1 MPLPSITPSS
11 ASVHRGQ
18 SKQFSASN
26 FPLAA
31 FWTLYGPGS
40 IDQNGL
46 YTPPVAAG
54 GPTTAVISYH
64 TEVWS
69 YFPSTYFVK
78 NADDSLTKTTDNPAY
93 YGQCVSTATLNSA
106 MDQVEYIAH
115 TNNPYWVGVRSATGS
130 HEFVYSLNG
139 NQIRE
144 THPNG
149 NVVSSSFGIGIGQT
163 MKFRIE
169 PGGKLT
175 IWVDEVLKYTSVH
188 VYYTQPLYFMCDAV
202 APAGT
207 IFKPPKFIGPTI
219 GFTYLHAEAAVNIL
233 PPILLP
239 YEGCELYCDPHIMA
253 QAEGSGVTTLTDYSG
268 KDRHL
273 TAAAPVP
280 TFRTNVL
287 GGKSVVRFDGSQQPL
302 RNPAAVPVRCGWIV
316 AKYNAGTFP
325 AYPNYKGLLSDFNYQ
340 GILVGSTGE
349 TRWYDFT
356 WPGFEIRSDD
366 RIYPSNACPGP
377 MSQFRIIFFRFW
389 NGALICDGLQLGRD
403 RTFTDRLW
411 NGDVALLALY
421 SRDFTEEEVRAHTQK
436 IAANFGIATL
446 ADVYPYQADV
456 SDTAETSLRTVN
468 TYDPPEGDRI
478 VEVLDAPKRLLNL
491 KFSAAAEAEA
501 RAMKKFHKDHY
512 PEVPCIYRDYRF
524 TPPEDIEGYIDS
536 PYELEGSA
544 NDFQYSFTFREK

>member
-11 ASVHRGQ
+11 GSVHRGQ
-18 SKQFSASN
+18 SKQFTGSN
-26 FPLAA
+26 IPPGA
-31 FWTLYGPGS
+31 FWTVYGPGS

-46 YTPPVAAG
+46 YTPPVSAG

-64 TEVWS
+64 TEVWA
-69 YFPSTYFVK
+69 YFPSAYFVK

-93 YGQCVSTATLNSA
+93 YGQCVSSATLNGA
-106 MDQVEYIAH
+106 MDQVEHIAH

-149 NVVSSSFGIGIGQT
+149 NVVSSSFGIGIGQV
-163 MKFRIE
+163 MKFRVE
-169 PGGKLT
+169 AGGKLT

-202 APAGT
+202 APTGT
-207 IFKPPKFIGPTI
+207 IFKPPKFIGPTV

-239 YEGCELYCDPHIMA
+239 YEGCELYCDPHIA
-253 QAEGSGVTTLTDYSG
+253 APADGSPAGTLTDYSG

-273 TAAAPVP
+273 TALATVP

-287 GGKSVVRFDGSQQPL
+287 GGKSVVRFNGAQQHL
-302 RNPAAVPVRCGWIV
+302 RNPASIPVRCGWIV

-325 AYPNYKGLLSDFNYQ
+325 ADHKGLLTDYYWQ
-340 GILVGSTGE
+340 GILVSSILDQ
-349 TRWYDFT
+349 RWYDFVA
-356 WPGFEIRSDD
+356 PGFEFRSDD
-366 RIYPSNACPGP
+366 RIYPSNAAPAP
-377 MSQFRIIFFRFW
+377 MAQFRIIFFRYW
-389 NGALICDGLQLGRD
+389 NGALLCDGIQLGRD

-421 SRDFTEEEVRAHTQK
+421 SRDFTEEEIRAGAQK
-436 IAANFGIATL
+436 IAANFGMAAL

-491 KFSAAAEAEA
+491 KFSVAGEAEA
-501 RAMKKFHKDHY
+501 RAMKKFHRDHY

-524 TPPEDIEGYIDS
+524 TPPEDIEGYINS
-536 PYELEGSA
+536 PYELEGST